1 MNVLS
6 FLTICLAVVLAFSS
20 SNLVSAQI
28 DPNICPFCEFGAMLI
43 QGYLENNATTT
54 EIELAFAA
62 VCEVAPQSLQQAC
75 NNFVLN
81 TLPILLQDLTEGK
94 TAEQACADVG
104 ACTSAIVANAPRRM
118 MKRRS

>member
-1 MNVLS
+1 
-6 FLTICLAVVLAFSS
+6 
-20 SNLVSAQI
+20 
-28 DPNICPFCEFGAMLI
+28 MLI
-43 QGYLENNATTT
+43 QGYLENNATTI

-104 ACTSAIVANAPRRM
+104 ACTGHCGQCAQAHDEAPLL
-118 MKRRS
+118 KTPTY